1 MTKAEILKKEILTQ
15 YRSLRQFAI
24 EMEIPYSTLNDIVND
39 KTKLYTCKGITLYKL
54 AKALNIPMEDLMEKS
69 EYTKQIAIKY
79 EEVTV
84 KCTVYSFRQQY
95 IRLTYKKETKSIDLE
110 YNLTR
115 KAEREYFNSF
125 LEMLA
130 DSFMKET
137 ISKQN
142 MQTILCN
149 VK

>member
-1 MTKAEILKKEILTQ
+1 MTLKEL
-15 YRSLRQFAI
+15 I
-24 EMEIPYSTLNDIVND
+24 EFDGYNLISFSKKYEIPYSTLNDIVND

-137 ISKQN
+137 ISKQT

>member
-1 MTKAEILKKEILTQ
+1 
-15 YRSLRQFAI
+15 
-24 EMEIPYSTLNDIVND
+24 
-39 KTKLYTCKGITLYKL
+39 
-54 AKALNIPMEDLMEKS
+54 MEKS

>member
-1 MTKAEILKKEILTQ
+1 MTLKEL
-15 YRSLRQFAI
+15 I
-24 EMEIPYSTLNDIVND
+24 EFDGYNLISFSKKYEIPYSTLNDIVND

>member
-1 MTKAEILKKEILTQ
+1 MTLKEL
-15 YRSLRQFAI
+15 I
-24 EMEIPYSTLNDIVND
+24 ELDGYNLISFSKKYEIPYSTLNDIVND

-84 KCTVYSFRQQY
+84 KCTVYSYRQQY
-95 IRLTYKKETKSIDLE
+95 IRMTYKKETKDIDLK

-115 KAEREYFNSF
+115 KAEREYFNTF

-130 DSFMKET
+130 DSFIEEI
-137 ISKQN
+137 ISNKN
-142 MQTILCN
+142 MQTILDN
-149 VK
+149 IK